1 MARLLFLTICLSA
14 SHLMTTF
21 AVHLGLG
28 LLAYQKTSE
37 INKLRMLAFAFF
49 FYGFY
54 FYFAEQAKWDA
65 VCQH

>member
-1 MARLLFLTICLSA
+1 
-14 SHLMTTF
+14 MTTF

-37 INKLRMLAFAFF
+37 INKLRMLASAFF